1 MSIFRKTSLA
11 CPACKAA
18 VEFDEVHSVNADRR
32 PDLRLAILDDTFQQQ
47 VCPSCGRQFRLD
59 PAFNLMDTRY
69 GQWIDAAPLSELKNW
84 KAREE
89 HSRSLFNRAY
99 GVEAS
104 EPAQEIG
111 AALTP
116 RITFG
121 WPALRE
127 KLLSAENQLD
137 DAALELCKAVVM
149 RNSDSPV
156 AASSELRLIDVTDD
170 ELILA
175 WMLSADESLGPTLR
189 LSRALYEEVAADVD
203 GDWEELK
210 EDFANALFVDLNR
223 LMIAGEAPLE
233 LAEAPSGFTASP
245 PEAPAATGANTP
257 ETAPGQTGAGAGI
270 QDAGAAGVAEEPA
283 VDEEDDSETTAS
295 RQKSKKSAGEAK
307 KPRTKESA
315 KKKGGGKKKK

>member
-1 MSIFRKTSLA
+1 VSIFRKTTLA

-18 VEFDEVHSVNADRR
+18 AEFDEVHSVNADRR

-59 PAFNLMDTRY
+59 PAFNLMDIRY
-69 GQWIDAAPLSELKNW
+69 GQWIDAGPLSELKNW
-84 KAREE
+84 RAREE
-89 HSRSLFNRAY
+89 HARSLFNRAY
-99 GVEAS
+99 GAEAS
-104 EPAQEIG
+104 ELAQEIG

-127 KLLSAENQLD
+127 KLLAAENQLD

-156 AASSELRLIDVTDD
+156 SAKSELRLIDVTED

-189 LSRALYEEVAADVD
+189 LSRALYEEVAADAD

-223 LMIAGEAPLE
+223 LMIAGEASPKR
-233 LAEAPSGFTASP
+233 AEAPSGFTAKAPEASP
-245 PEAPAATGANTP
+245 APGANAAGTVSGQTGTAAGIEDAPAAN
-257 ETAPGQTGAGAGI
+257 I
-270 QDAGAAGVAEEPA
+270 AEEPA
-283 VDEEDDSETTAS
+283 AEEEDDSEKTAS
-295 RQKSKKSAGEAK
+295 EQKSKHSAGAAK
-307 KPRTKESA
+307 KAKTKESA

>member
-99 GVEAS
+99 GAEAS
-104 EPAQEIG
+104 EVAQEIG
-111 AALTP
+111 AGLTP
-116 RITFG
+116 RLTFG

-127 KLLSAENQLD
+127 KLLAAEHQLD

-149 RNSDSPV
+149 RNADSPV
-156 AASSELRLIDVTDD
+156 SARSELRLVDVTED

-175 WMLSADESLGPTLR
+175 WMLSADESPGPTLR
-189 LSRALYEEVAADVD
+189 LGRALYEEVAADAD
-203 GDWEELK
+203 GDWDELK
-210 EDFANALFVDLNR
+210 EDLANALFVDLNR
-223 LMIAGEAPLE
+223 LMIAGEAPRTP
-233 LAEAPSGFTASP
+233 AEPPSGFTASP
-245 PEAPAATGANTP
+245 PETPPAGGASAP
-257 ETAPGQTGAGAGI
+257 ETAPRQPGAGAEI
-270 QDAGAAGVAEEPA
+270 KDAGAAGVAEEPA
-283 VDEEDDSETTAS
+283 ADEGDSETTAS
-295 RQKSKKSAGEAK
+295 EPKSKKPAGEAK
-307 KPRTKESA
+307 KPKTKESA
-315 KKKGGGKKKK
+315 KKKGDGKKKK